1 MHLANNVTNISLNA
15 PVTSINAF
23 AYLAFIGLAKAPA
36 PLYSMEHLYDVLMAF
51 ESDLYFLTV
60 SRTIF
65 SLYIDQ
71 SLFWSTY
78 LGSLG
83 FSPLDVGTLLAD
95 TQYGFSSY
103 QAMKIWVQAQ
113 VDYENTGAWDDG
125 AFDII
130 QNYFGQMDK
139 SKLQSIIAPGS
150 LYWELTDGIKAD
162 MLGRYGTSELR
173 GLALVQW
180 ARTGVTGSMP
190 LDQPPLAPP
199 YWYQSLNSTSFD
211 FLCEISTFLEYTQ
224 MSATD
229 YLPVADH
236 LLAPN
241 YTYPMTNHQSLLN
254 RDNIGTLFTLY
265 ETENYTSVL
274 SL

>member
-1 MHLANNVTNISLNA
+1 MA
-15 PVTSINAF
+15 
-23 AYLAFIGLAKAPA
+23 LAKAPA

-51 ESDLYFLTV
+51 QSDLYFLTV

-65 SLYIDQ
+65 TLYIAQ
-71 SLFWSTY
+71 ENPFWPMY

-83 FSPLDVGTLLAD
+83 FNKQEILNLTNDL
-95 TQYGFSSY
+95 QYGFGNY
-103 QAMKIWVQAQ
+103 GTMKIWVQAQ

-130 QNYFGQMDK
+130 QNNFGLMQK
-139 SKLQSIIAPGS
+139 SMLQSIIAPGS
-150 LYWELTDGIKAD
+150 LYWELTDGIRAD
-162 MLGRYGTSELR
+162 MLWRYGTVDMR
-173 GLALVQW
+173 GLALMQW
-180 ARTGVTGSMP
+180 ARTGVTGFMP

-199 YWYQSLNSTSFD
+199 YYYQSLNATSFD
-211 FLCEISTFLEYTQ
+211 FLCEISTFLQYTK

-241 YTYPMTNHQSLLN
+241 YSYPMTNHQSLLN
-254 RDNIGTLFTLY
+254 RDNIGTIFTLY
-265 ETENYTSVL
+265 ESDNYTSVL
-274 SL
+274 SE